1 MAARAV
7 KVNHATIY
15 CWAQS
20 YLPELARSV
29 RLHLSRMND
38 SRRVVAIDVKVK
50 GVWKYLYQ
58 AVDSMGNPLDF
69 ILSVKRDRKAA
80 ERFFSRVSKAESTT
94 SPRV

>member
-1 MAARAV
+1 
-7 KVNHATIY
+7 
-15 CWAQS
+15 
-20 YLPELARSV
+20 
-29 RLHLSRMND
+29 MND